1 VVFLSPAELSMLI
14 TLSTVGPDM
23 QRICI
28 SYECADYRSSI
39 PPSYQPFWGGI
50 EFYTPGQDWEI
61 TSDGRCI
68 EWFGSGRLLTNTGH
82 VINEVCERDDGF
94 TIFFTDIKES
104 F

>member
-1 VVFLSPAELSMLI
+1 MVFLSPAELSMLI

-23 QRICI
+23 QRIW
-28 SYECADYRSSI
+28 SSI